1 MTDIRAR
8 KVQNIT
14 KEIPALE
21 TFGKNKGKVLVI
33 GWGST
38 HGAIHVAVARAQ
50 AEGKSVSQLH
60 LRWVSPFPSD
70 LKQVCDGFDEILIPE
85 VNSGQ
90 LSLLLKADL
99 LRPIHQLN
107 KVRGEPFRAS
117 EIEDKINEI
126 LG

>member
-1 MTDIRAR
+1 M
-8 KVQNIT
+8 
-14 KEIPALE
+14 
-21 TFGKNKGKVLVI
+21 

-38 HGAIHVAVARAQ
+38 HGVIHVAVDRAL
-50 AEGKSVSQLH
+50 AKGKSVSQMH

-70 LKQVCDGFDEILIPE
+70 LEAICDGFDEILIPE

-90 LSLLLKADL
+90 LALLIKGELARK
-99 LRPIHQLN
+99 IHQLN
-107 KVRGEPFRAS
+107 IVRGEPFRAS